1 MFTYDGRGHVTQT
14 IRHNGQVSS
23 AVWNGDRQASG
34 IDESGI
40 ETTYT
45 YDPLGRIKDATKKGI
60 AAGGGFPAQTDIVT
74 TTTYDVEG
82 HLTGETVSSGGL
94 SLNRSNAYDLA
105 GRPKTVK
112 DQAELIT
119 TAGQWVSLNS
129 VRQLIYRT
137 ERGSAGS

>member
-94 SLNRSNAYDLA
+94 SLIAPDPKGNFSNKCSCM
-105 GRPKTVK
+105 PKI
-112 DQAELIT
+112 IT
-119 TAGQWVSLNS
+119 KVDTSI
-129 VRQLIYRT
+129 RRYRA
-137 ERGSAGS
+137 RFCKRLR